1 MRFFTAAQLSMRI
14 DKTNKQVPKISYA
27 KDRNAGFKQQ
37 NSQVLFYPS
46 EVSVLKNTRD
56 HDALQK
62 QSAAQTAQ
70 AHTID

>member
-1 MRFFTAAQLSMRI
+1 MRNY
-14 DKTNKQVPKISYA
+14 KTNKQVPKIGYP
-27 KDRNAGFKQQ
+27 KDRNTRLKQQ
-37 NSQVLFYPS
+37 NSRVLFYS
-46 EVSVLKNTRD
+46 SKVTILKNTRN